1 MTRYIVC
8 WTDDGIFS
16 DRQMKV
22 FESRDPANWFAKSIE
37 REYNDVKVYLLEK
50 ESLMTK
56 KRILTLVTAGFDP
69 LHSTTLLTSSC

>member
-22 FESRDPANWFAKSIE
+22 FDARDPANWFAESIKKD
-37 REYNDVKVYLLEK
+37 YNDVKVYLARKGE
-50 ESLMTK
+50 
-56 KRILTLVTAGFDP
+56 FDD
-69 LHSTTLLTSSC
+69 

>member
-22 FESRDPANWFAKSIE
+22 FESRDPANWFAESIK
-37 REYNDVKVYLLEK
+37 REYNDVKVYLARKGE
-50 ESLMTK
+50 
-56 KRILTLVTAGFDP
+56 FDD
-69 LHSTTLLTSSC
+69 